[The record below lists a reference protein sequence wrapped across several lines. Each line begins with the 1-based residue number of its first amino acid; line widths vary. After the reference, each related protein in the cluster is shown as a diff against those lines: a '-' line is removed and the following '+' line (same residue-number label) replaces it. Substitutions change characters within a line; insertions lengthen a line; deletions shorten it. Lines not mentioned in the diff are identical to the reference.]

1 MVCYGFVSLVLTRSY
16 CCSSGCWDE
25 TLDKS
30 VRERRRRSL
39 RLSAVIKKGSVAQ
52 TFAINLRRG
61 AIFAT
66 AL

>member
-16 CCSSGCWDE
+16 CCSWDE

-30 VRERRRRSL
+30 VRERRRRCL

-52 TFAINLRRG
+52 TFAINLTRG

>member
-16 CCSSGCWDE
+16 CCSWDE

-30 VRERRRRSL
+30 VRERRRRGL